1 MKADV
6 RQCFRATSL
15 WDPTLSDPVE
25 NGRMATIARPP
36 CDEAAIRSIRCSQP
50 AAMNG
55 PWILAA
61 TILGSSMAFID
72 GTVVNVALPAL
83 QSALHATLSDVQW
96 VVESYALFL
105 AALLL
110 IGGVLGDLYGRRKV
124 FAVGVALF
132 SAASALCGCSP
143 DIRWL
148 IIARGV
154 QGVGGALLIPGSLA
168 LISANFSEHDRG
180 SAIGTWSGFTS
191 ITAAVGPVLGGW
203 FTQHGSW
210 RWVFF
215 INVPV
220 GLAVLLLT
228 VWRVPESSAAETRRF
243 DWAGGLLAVLGLG
256 GIVFALIDSRPAIG
270 LAGAIFLI
278 GLLYWEKRSSS
289 PMLPLG
295 LFRSRS
301 FSGTNMLTLFLYS
314 ALSGM
319 LFFFPLDLIQV
330 QGYTPTQAGA
340 ALLPFILLMFL
351 LSRWSGGLLDRYGAR
366 APLVIG
372 PLIAAIG
379 FALFTRPDIGG
390 SYWTMFFPALVVLGF
405 GMAISVAPLTTTVM
419 NSVDQNHAGTA
430 SGVNN
435 AVSRIAALLAV
446 AAFGALLTDVF
457 QTALD
462 RNLNHLGV
470 SPATRAHVEAQR
482 SGLAA
487 AETDDALARQAI
499 DEAFVAGYRIVL
511 WVASG
516 LAVASSLTAAMLIT
530 TKTKSP
536 GKAQ

>member
-1 MKADV
+1 
-6 RQCFRATSL
+6 
-15 WDPTLSDPVE
+15 
-25 NGRMATIARPP
+25 
-36 CDEAAIRSIRCSQP
+36 
-50 AAMNG
+50 
-55 PWILAA
+55 
-61 TILGSSMAFID
+61 
-72 GTVVNVALPAL
+72 
-83 QSALHATLSDVQW
+83 

-124 FAVGVALF
+124 FAIGVALF

-154 QGVGGALLIPGSLA
+154 QGVGGALLVPGSLA
-168 LISANFSEHDRG
+168 LISANFSEDDRG
-180 SAIGTWSGFTS
+180 RAIGTWSGFTS
-191 ITAAVGPVLGGW
+191 MTAAVGPVLGGW

-228 VWRVPESSAAETRRF
+228 VWKVPASSAAGQSRRF

-256 GIVFALIDSRPAIG
+256 GVVFGLINSRPAIS

-278 GLLYWEKRSSS
+278 ALFYWETRSSS
-289 PMLPLG
+289 PMLPLS

-301 FSGTNMLTLFLYS
+301 FSGANLLTLFLYS

-340 ALLPFILLMFL
+340 ALLPFIVLMFL

-366 APLVIG
+366 PPLVIG
-372 PLIAAIG
+372 PLIAATG
-379 FALFTRPDIGG
+379 FALFTRPGIGG
-390 SYWTMFFPALVVLGF
+390 SYWTMFFPGLVVLGL

-430 SGVNN
+430 SGINN
-435 AVSRIAALLAV
+435 AVSRIAGLLAV
-446 AAFGALLTDVF
+446 AAFGVLLADVF
-457 QTALD
+457 QSALD
-462 RNLNHLGV
+462 RNLNHLDI
-470 SPATRAHVEAQR
+470 SPATRAHVEAHR
-482 SGLAA
+482 SRIAA
-487 AETDDALARQAI
+487 TETDDALARQAI
-499 DEAFVAGYRIVL
+499 NEAFVAGYRVVL
-511 WVASG
+511 WVAVG
-516 LAVASSLTAAMLIT
+516 LALASSLSAALLIRGER
-530 TKTKSP
+530 KPAGERDSSHLD
-536 GKAQ
+536 

>member
-1 MKADV
+1 
-6 RQCFRATSL
+6 
-15 WDPTLSDPVE
+15 
-25 NGRMATIARPP
+25 MATIARSP
-36 CDEAAIRSIRCSQP
+36 CDEAVIRSNRCSQRS
-50 AAMNG
+50 AVNG

-83 QSALHATLSDVQW
+83 QSSLHATLSDVQW
-96 VVESYALFL
+96 VVESYALIL

-132 SAASALCGCSP
+132 STASALCGSSP

-148 IIARGV
+148 IIARGL
-154 QGVGGALLIPGSLA
+154 QGVGGALLVPGSLA
-168 LISANFSEHDRG
+168 LISANFSENDRG
-180 SAIGTWSGFTS
+180 RAIGTWSGFTS

-215 INVPV
+215 INVPI

-228 VWRVPESSAAETRRF
+228 VWKVPESFAADQRRRF

-256 GIVFALIDSRPAIG
+256 GIVFALIDSRPVAG

-278 GLLYWEKRSSS
+278 GLLYWETRSSS

-295 LFRSRS
+295 LFRSRN
-301 FSGTNMLTLFLYS
+301 FSGANLLTLFLYS

-351 LSRWSGGLLDRYGAR
+351 LSRWSGGLLDRYGAK

-372 PLIAAIG
+372 PLIAATG
-379 FALFTRPDIGG
+379 FALFTRPGIGG
-390 SYWTMFFPALVVLGF
+390 SWWTMFFPALVVLGL
-405 GMAISVAPLTTTVM
+405 GMAICVAPLTTTVM

-446 AAFGALLTDVF
+446 AAFGALLADAF
-457 QTALD
+457 QSALD

-470 SPATRAHVEAQR
+470 SPAATAHVEAQR
-482 SGLAA
+482 SRLAA
-487 AETDDALARQAI
+487 AETDDPLARQAI

-516 LAVASSLTAAMLIT
+516 LAVASSLTAAMMIT

-536 GKAQ
+536 RKVE

>member
-1 MKADV
+1 
-6 RQCFRATSL
+6 
-15 WDPTLSDPVE
+15 
-25 NGRMATIARPP
+25 
-36 CDEAAIRSIRCSQP
+36 
-50 AAMNG
+50 
-55 PWILAA
+55 
-61 TILGSSMAFID
+61 
-72 GTVVNVALPAL
+72 
-83 QSALHATLSDVQW
+83 
-96 VVESYALFL
+96 
-105 AALLL
+105 
-110 IGGVLGDLYGRRKV
+110 
-124 FAVGVALF
+124 
-132 SAASALCGCSP
+132 LCGCSP

-154 QGVGGALLIPGSLA
+154 QGIGGALLVPGSLA
-168 LISANFSEHDRG
+168 LISANFSEDDRG
-180 SAIGTWSGFTS
+180 RAIGTWSAFTS

-203 FTQHGSW
+203 FTQHNSW

-215 INVPV
+215 INLPV
-220 GLAVLLLT
+220 GLAAVLLT
-228 VWRVPESSAAETRRF
+228 VWKVPESSAADQRGRF
-243 DWAGGLLAVLGLG
+243 DWAGGLLAVVGLG
-256 GIVFALIDSRPAIG
+256 GIVLAFIDSMPVVG
-270 LAGAIFLI
+270 VAGAICLI
-278 GLLYWEKRSSS
+278 GLLYWETRSSS
-289 PMLPLG
+289 PMLPLS

-301 FSGTNMLTLFLYS
+301 FIGANLLTLFLYS

-351 LSRWSGGLLDRYGAR
+351 LSRWAGGLLDRYGAK

-372 PLIAAIG
+372 PLIAAAG
-379 FALFTRPDIGG
+379 FALFTRPGIGG
-390 SYWTMFFPALVVLGF
+390 SYWTMFFPALVVLGL

-446 AAFGALLTDVF
+446 AAFGALLADAF
-457 QTALD
+457 QSALD

-470 SPATRAHVEAQR
+470 SPRVAAQVEAQR
-482 SGLAA
+482 SRLAA

-516 LAVASSLTAAMLIT
+516 LAVASSLTAAIVIAT
-530 TKTKSP
+530 RTKSP
-536 GKAQ
+536 KAQ